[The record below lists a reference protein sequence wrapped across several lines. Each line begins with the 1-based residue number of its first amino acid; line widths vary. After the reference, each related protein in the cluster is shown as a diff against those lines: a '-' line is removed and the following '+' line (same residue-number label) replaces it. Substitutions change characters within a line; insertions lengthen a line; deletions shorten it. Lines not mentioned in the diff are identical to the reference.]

1 MVNITF
7 SHYCR
12 RIVADRLAEG
22 TAVGAILFLDM
33 EVGVKIQNNKKK

>member
-12 RIVADRLAEG
+12 RIVTDRLVEG

-33 EVGVKIQNNKKK
+33 EVGCEDSE